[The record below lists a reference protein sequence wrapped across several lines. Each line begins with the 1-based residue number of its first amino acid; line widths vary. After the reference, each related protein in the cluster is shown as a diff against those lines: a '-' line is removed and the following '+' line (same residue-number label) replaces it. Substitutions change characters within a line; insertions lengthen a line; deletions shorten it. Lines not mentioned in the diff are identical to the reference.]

1 MDKANEASIHTPQI
15 WRRTMN
21 TVTTLT
27 SIAIIAGS
35 LFTGNAQAELRDWYK
50 QQLFE
55 PSPQQLAM
63 EQRGRIMIYD
73 GLRDT
78 DVQLALDEQFDR
90 VESMMFTGTIMTDGE
105 GEPLVDS
112 DTGEVLVEDDG
123 CD

>member
-21 TVTTLT
+21 TATTLT

-35 LFTGNAQAELRDWYK
+35 LFTGNAQADLREWYM

-63 EQRGRIMIYD
+63 EQHGRIMIYN

-90 VESMMFTGTIMTDGE
+90 VESMMFTGTVVTNGQ
-105 GEPLVDS
+105 GEPLTDN
-112 DTGEVLVEDDG
+112 DTGEVLVENDG

>member
-1 MDKANEASIHTPQI
+1 
-15 WRRTMN
+15 MN

-35 LFTGNAQAELRDWYK
+35 LFTGNARAELLDWYK

-55 PSPQQLAM
+55 PSPQQLVM

-73 GLRDT
+73 GLRDK
-78 DVQLALDEQFDR
+78 DVQRAMDEQFDR
-90 VESMMFTGTIMTDGE
+90 VESMMFTGTVVTDGQ
-105 GEPLVDS
+105 GEPLID
-112 DTGEVLVEDDG
+112 DQTGEMLVENDG